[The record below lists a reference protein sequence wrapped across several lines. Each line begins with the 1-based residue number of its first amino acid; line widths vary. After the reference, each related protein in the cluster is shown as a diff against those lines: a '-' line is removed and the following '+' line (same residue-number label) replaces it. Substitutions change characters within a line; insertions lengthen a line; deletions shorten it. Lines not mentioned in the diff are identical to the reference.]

1 MKTSLSPHY
10 FFLILG
16 TESKQPNIKH
26 RQGTNNVYEYLR
38 GRAFTVYMY
47 IHNKFPIIAPPP
59 DPPAGNIQGYK
70 N

>member
-1 MKTSLSPHY
+1 M
-10 FFLILG
+10 FAWILF
-16 TESKQPNIKH
+16 KQPNIKH

-47 IHNKFPIIAPPP
+47 IHNKFPIIAPL
-59 DPPAGNIQGYK
+59 PAHRKYEGYK